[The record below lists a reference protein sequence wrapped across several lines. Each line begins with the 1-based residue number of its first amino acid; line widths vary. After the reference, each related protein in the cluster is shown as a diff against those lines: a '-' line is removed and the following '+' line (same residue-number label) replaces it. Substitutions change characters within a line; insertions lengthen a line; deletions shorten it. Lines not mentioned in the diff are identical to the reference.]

1 MSVLEDARKA
11 LEKLQAI
18 TGKKEQKAFKKE
30 RIGVIYSLTAKN
42 KVYVGYEYEDNVE
55 KQVKDLLV
63 RARSYE
69 ELGYLYEASYEVL
82 KYDKIKLEVIFSD
95 EVKNKNEMAMLAFE
109 YIKRFGVKCVNIWNP
124 IDILNGEKPE
134 VISKKKNIQ
143 EYIKSIDARKKEV
156 ENSMFDEYIA
166 DGNSKYEANEK
177 VKETYKLIMVEIR
190 KDKDHMFENKID
202 ILIN

>member
-1 MSVLEDARKA
+1 MSTLNDAIKA
-11 LEKLQAI
+11 LEKLEKI
-18 TGKKEQKAFKKE
+18 TGKVEEKIVKIGNKE

-82 KYDKIKLEVIFSD
+82 KYDKIKLEAIFKS
-95 EVKNKNEMAMLAFE
+95 EVKSKNDMAIIALE
-109 YIKRFGVKCVNIWNP
+109 YIKKLGDTCVNIWNP
-124 IDILNGEKPE
+124 VDILNREKPD
-134 VISKKKNIQ
+134 VISKKKNIL
-143 EYIKSIDARKKEV
+143 EYIKTIDTRKKDI
-156 ENSMFDEYIA
+156 ENNMLDEYIKNG
-166 DGNSKYEANEK
+166 DTKQDVIEK

-190 KDKDHMFENKID
+190 KDKDDMYINKI
-202 ILIN
+202 I